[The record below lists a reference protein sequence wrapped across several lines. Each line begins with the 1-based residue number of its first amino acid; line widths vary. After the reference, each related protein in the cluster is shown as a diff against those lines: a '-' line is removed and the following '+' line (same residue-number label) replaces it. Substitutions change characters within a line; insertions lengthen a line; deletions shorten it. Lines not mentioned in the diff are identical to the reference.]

1 MRQVE
6 NGAPARWKHRT
17 VPIVARNHML
27 LCYRRRPGV
36 KRVQCVGKKRTR
48 RDAAQMIVDIDIDH
62 DLTPHPLGS
71 HPTFTKPI
79 TARVHLR
86 LYIRTYTK

>member
-17 VPIVARNHML
+17 GPIVARNHML

-48 RDAAQMIVDIDIDH
+48 RDAAQMIVDIDISTTSPPT
-62 DLTPHPLGS
+62 LSAATTPIHV
-71 HPTFTKPI
+71 HQAKPI
-79 TARVHLR
+79 TARAQ
-86 LYIRTYTK
+86 